1 MQFYDCVTANLGTQW
16 GVDNG
21 WSAPYKFVLA
31 MLENL
36 DLSKVGISGGDYKQK
51 ELQQE
56 LHKEA
61 NLHRL
66 CLITKEHMEG
76 KTILFTP
83 SVFSAKG
90 AAHYL
95 QHNYG
100 ISAAYVHGKQDE
112 EERRDVLAAYRAG
125 DIQVLVNC
133 VVCAVGF
140 DQPDT
145 KTVILGRP
153 TRSRTFYLQV
163 VGRANRV
170 LPGTVDEPG
179 LTKEKRLERIAESG
193 KPYFKIVDC
202 TDATLDHNLI
212 TAPDMFCDFSKKEK
226 RIANEISCQS
236 EAALTPEELSEL
248 TRKEAERRAK
258 AELIEAMR
266 ENATGKARGEV
277 SGVDYDI
284 NKSGKRSVGTYRN
297 PLKGKHSGKQLSE
310 LPKSYLEWGAN
321 NPTLTGWIK
330 GLYRKELGRR
340 HDKFRTAG

>member
-1 MQFYDCVTANLGTQW
+1 MQFYDCVTSNLGTQW

-36 DLSKVGISGGDYKQK
+36 DLSKVGISGGYYKQK

-66 CLITKEHMEG
+66 CLITKSHMEG

-95 QHNYG
+95 KNNYG
-100 ISAAYVHGKQDE
+100 IKAEYVHGKQDE
-112 EERRDVLAAYRAG
+112 EERRDTLAAYRAG
-125 DIQVLVNC
+125 DIEVLVNC
-133 VVCAVGF
+133 MLCATGF
-140 DQPDT
+140 DVPST
-145 KTVILGRP
+145 TTLILGRP
-153 TRSRTFYLQV
+153 TRSRSFWLQC
-163 VGRANRV
+163 VGRATRC

-179 LTKEKRLERIAESG
+179 LTKEQRMERIKNSD
-193 KPYFKIVDC
+193 KPFFKIVDC

-212 TAPDMFCDFSKKEK
+212 TAPDMFCDFSAKER
-226 RIANEISCQS
+226 RIASEIGSQS
-236 EAALTPEELSEL
+236 ETPLTPEELEEL

-266 ENATGKARGEV
+266 ANASGQATGKV
-277 SGVDYDI
+277 QSIKHDI
-284 NKSGKRSVGTYRN
+284 TKNGRRSVGTYRN
-297 PLKGKHSGKQLSE
+297 PLKGKYGGKQLSE

-321 NPTLTGWIK
+321 NPTLTGWIR
-330 GLYRKELGRR
+330 GLYRKEIGRR
-340 HDKFRTAG
+340 NEKFRTAS